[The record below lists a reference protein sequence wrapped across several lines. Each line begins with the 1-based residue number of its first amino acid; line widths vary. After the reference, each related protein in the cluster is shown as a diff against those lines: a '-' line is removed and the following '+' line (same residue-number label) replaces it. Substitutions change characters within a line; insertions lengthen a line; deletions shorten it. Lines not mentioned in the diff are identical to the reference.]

1 MAKHSKSI
9 RFQAK
14 HAITNQVKEA
24 EKHKGSHPSHYSH
37 HSGSKISNPNVVHHH
52 KIDDNHSKEHVTHI
66 HHQAS
71 KLNTHT
77 EDGHNPNQLPHSKL
91 IPAKTGTKGP
101 LHPKT
106 PVGKTP
112 LPNKQ
117 KSPNIPVSKNPSSKN
132 AAKQPIISSSAS
144 NITPYNPASSTAI
157 QDQIDQAR
165 QSSDQYN
172 ATHRSGTN
180 TSTIAKPGSYTPTTY
195 DYSKSFAQGQPSTQS
210 SNPVFDWIG
219 NQISSFRKWAGLGN
233 PYY

>member
-1 MAKHSKSI
+1 MARHSKPI
-9 RFQAK
+9 KFQAK
-14 HAITNQVKEA
+14 HAIINQVEEA
-24 EKHKGSHPSHYSH
+24 RKHKGTHPEHYSH
-37 HSGSKISNPNVVHHH
+37 HSGSRISNPNVVHHH
-52 KIDDNHSKEHVTHI
+52 KIHDNDSKEHITHI
-66 HHQAS
+66 HHQSS

-117 KSPNIPVSKNPSSKN
+117 KSPNIPVSKNPPNKAVS
-132 AAKQPIISSSAS
+132 KQPVVSSTAT
-144 NITPYNPASSTAI
+144 NITPYNPATQASI
-157 QDQIDQAR
+157 EKQITDANN
-165 QSSDQYN
+165 SVDQYN
-172 ATHRSGTN
+172 ASHRSGTN
-180 TSTIAKPGSYTPTTY
+180 TSTLAKPGTYTPTTY
-195 DYSKSFAQGQPSTQS
+195 DYSKSFGQGTPSTQS